1 MNNFSSGRLRSF
13 SAVYSVVVFP
23 LPVGPVTRMMPFGSA
38 IRRCKLA
45 CVASSSPSFVKS
57 SSTRVRSRIPHHD
70 TFAEH
75 CRQCRNANVDLDAA
89 DHGLD
94 AAVLRQSPLG
104 DIELGHDL
112 YSGCQRSAQGDRD
125 YSLLLQKSVDSI
137 SNRDRVASGL
147 DVHVGCT
154 TLDRLRDNLVHEPND
169 RRFVG
174 DISQPLDVEFAA
186 IATSQRDAF
195 TFLAVRL
202 ATGVLIE
209 HPQGAFDFCRSNHGE
224 IDPYIEHIADCL
236 GSFVDEGIGGCDQQA
251 SAVEPNRQDS
261 VGLEKGELQSISQNG
276 LFRDICGVDHRKT
289 AIGRVGNAKIAFGN
303 ETELYQDEIET
314 LGGCL
319 RSPPRP
325 ANGGR
330 IDQVFTDKQVGKG
343 LREASVP
350 GRRKFGFPTAWCGP
364 GVAIAGFR
372 MTFAR
377 SAVSRGLYE
386 RF

>member
-1 MNNFSSGRLRSF
+1 MNNFSSGRLRLF

-23 LPVGPVTRMMPFGSA
+23 LPVGPVTRMIPFGSA

-57 SSTRVRSRIPHHD
+57 SSTRVRSRILITTLSPN
-70 TFAEH
+70 TVG
-75 CRQCRNANVDLDAA
+75 NVETRMSISTPRTT
-89 DHGLD
+89 
-94 AAVLRQSPLG
+94 VLMRPSCG
-104 DIELGHDL
+104 NR
-112 YSGCQRSAQGDRD
+112 RSAIS
-125 YSLLLQKSVDSI
+125 SLAMIFIRVVNAARRATGTILSCCKNPSNSI

-195 TFLAVRL
+195 TLLAVRL

-209 HPQGAFDFCRSNHGE
+209 RPQGAFDFCRSNHGK

-236 GSFVDEGIGGCDQQA
+236 GSLVDEGIGGCYQQA
-251 SAVEPNRQDS
+251 PAVEPNRQDS

-303 ETELYQDEIET
+303 ETELYQDEVKT

-350 GRRKFGFPTAWCGP
+350 GRLKFGFPTA
-364 GVAIAGFR
+364 R
-372 MTFAR
+372 
-377 SAVSRGLYE
+377 RG
-386 RF
+386 RA